1 MHLNLA
7 ENNLKKGVLGLVMAL
22 VEIITDVLR
31 IQATKRIEVGSLD
44 DEEIERLGLALME
57 LDRAVEDIKVTNG
70 IADEVH
76 SVRVGL
82 DNLVDDVISRMITE
96 PLEKM
101 RGS

>member
-31 IQATKRIEVGSLD
+31 LQATKRMEGGSLD
-44 DEEIERLGLALME
+44 DQEIERLGLALME

-76 SVRVGL
+76 SVRG
-82 DNLVDDVISRMITE
+82 E
-96 PLEKM
+96 P
-101 RGS
+101 G